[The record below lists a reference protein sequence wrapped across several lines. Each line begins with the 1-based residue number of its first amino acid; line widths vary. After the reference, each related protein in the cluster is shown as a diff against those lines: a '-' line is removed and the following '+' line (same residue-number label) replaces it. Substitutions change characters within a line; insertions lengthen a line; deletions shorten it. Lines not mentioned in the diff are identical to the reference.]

1 MRVRVLGCSG
11 GCAPGRA
18 PSCYM
23 LDDGIVVDAGAM
35 ATALTVEEQQ
45 QVTDVLLTHAHWDHV
60 RDLPLATINR
70 GAGAKTLRLHGLAET
85 IRAVRTH
92 LMNGEVWFQAF
103 DLPSADTPFVSAKT
117 VKPGDVFRAGRYTVH
132 CVEVPHTV
140 PAVSYLFDDG
150 TSSLLMN
157 ADTGGGIAAGR
168 PSIFANLPKS
178 SPLRAVFLEASFPN
192 RMREFAVMTGH
203 LTPAMLG
210 EEVACLPRDVDVIV
224 THLKPGF
231 ETEMAREIADLGRP
245 GVRPCRDGDV
255 FEW

>member
-1 MRVRVLGCSG
+1 MKVRVLGCSG

-18 PSCYM
+18 PSCY
-23 LDDGIVVDAGAM
+23 LLEDGIVVDAGAL
-35 ATALTVEEQQ
+35 ATALHVEEQKS
-45 QVTDVLLTHAHWDHV
+45 VTEVFLTHAHWDHV

-70 GAGAKTLRLHGLAET
+70 GADAKTLRLFGLEDT

-103 DLPSADTPFVSAKT
+103 DLPSPETPFVAAT
-117 VKPGDVFRAGRYTVH
+117 PVRPGDVLRAGRYTVH
-132 CVEVPHTV
+132 CVAVPHTV
-140 PAVSYLFDDG
+140 PAVSFLFDDG
-150 TSSLLMN
+150 TSTVMMN
-157 ADTGGGIAAGR
+157 ADTGGGVAAGR
-168 PSIFANLPKS
+168 PSIFEGLPKT

-192 RMREFAVMTGH
+192 RMRQFAELTGH
-203 LTPAMLG
+203 LTPEMLG
-210 EEVACLPRDVDVIV
+210 AEVACLPPGVDVIV